1 VTSPVLM
8 VLRIAVWACGIG
20 ALTTGIMAWPDL
32 TASTAFLGLGAA
44 LLIVVGAVHYVETH
58 EEGE

>member
-1 VTSPVLM
+1 M